1 MGERTFNT
9 WRDPYGEGFNVCRLK
24 QITIK
29 SGITILVGCNGAG
42 KSTLLSNIKEELE
55 KLKIP
60 VYYFD
65 NRMSGGRN
73 STARA
78 LYENNFEF
86 AVNTLY
92 SSEGEVIRMN
102 IENIVGDLRDFIQ
115 TGEVKPVPG
124 RRKVKIDTTSKERW
138 ILLDGI
144 DSGFS
149 IDNIV
154 DLKDF
159 LDFLYYHEAI
169 DNGYDLY
176 ILIPAN
182 AYELVNGKKCFD
194 VMNGKYITFE
204 NYDKYRKFILNSKKK
219 VIKRYD
225 KISTKS
231 EEATKE

>member
-9 WRDPYGEGFNVCRLK
+9 WRDPYGEGFNICRLK
-24 QITIK
+24 QITIR

-65 NRMSGGRN
+65 NRMDGGRN
-73 STARA
+73 STAKA

-92 SSEGEVIRMN
+92 SSEGEVIRFN
-102 IENIVGDLRDFIQ
+102 VKNVVVDLQNFIR
-115 TGEVKPVPG
+115 TGETKPVPG
-124 RRKVKIDTTSKERW
+124 RRRVDVDTSSKERW
-138 ILLDGI
+138 ILLDAI

-154 DLKDF
+154 DLKEF
-159 LDFLYYHEAI
+159 LDFLINYEANN
-169 DNGYDLY
+169 NGYDVY
-176 ILIPAN
+176 ILITAN
-182 AYELVNGKKCFD
+182 AYELVNGKECFD
-194 VMNGKYITFE
+194 VMNGKYVTFE
-204 NYDKYRKFILNSKKK
+204 DYDKYKKFILNTRKK
-219 VIKRYD
+219 VNKRYD
-225 KISTKS
+225 KLS
-231 EEATKE
+231 ENKVEDEE